1 VRTTRHIACL
11 FFSISTALLA
21 TSVGDTY
28 DQVIAE
34 KGKPKSQIE
43 AGTIRV
49 LSYPDATIK
58 VKDGVVVSVKTMDAP
73 PASGSDRPDQGAP
86 TSRSPQAQVA
96 ELKKTLNDAFRKVVN
111 IVNQSVE
118 SVDRTPDMRIWVWE
132 LHPGAMRPD
141 FNTVDVR
148 ATQEIAQFDVEDY
161 ITMKEHADRA
171 WPGHDL
177 EFNAMTKF
185 FYTDRTVPK
194 KRLTEEEMVAVNGLY
209 RIIGRCETE
218 LIQLGAT
225 SNKQ

>member
-1 VRTTRHIACL
+1 MRYIAFL
-11 FFSISTALLA
+11 LLSASTLVLA
-21 TSVGDTY
+21 SNVGDTY
-28 DQVIAE
+28 EQVLAE

-58 VKDGVVVSVKTMDAP
+58 VKDGVVVSIKAVVETQA
-73 PASGSDRPDQGAP
+73 PASQAADQGAP
-86 TSRSPQAQVA
+86 GGRSPESQIAD
-96 ELKKTLNDAFRKVVN
+96 LKKELNDAFRRVVN
-111 IVNQSVE
+111 IVNQPATPVE
-118 SVDRTPDMRIWVWE
+118 RTPNMRIWVHE
-132 LHPGAMRPD
+132 FHPGAVRPD
-141 FNTVDVR
+141 FNNVDIR
-148 ATQEIAQFDVEDY
+148 STQETAEYDVEDY
-161 ITMKEHADRA
+161 VTMKEHADLA

-194 KRLTEEEMVAVNGLY
+194 KRLTEEEMVAINRLY

-225 SNKQ
+225 SNRQ